1 MKNLLY
7 IFLITLSTIS
17 YSQTAIT
24 DSNREMA
31 ITDCL
36 STNPVDGMCSD
47 SEYGLMPNWDVSNVT
62 NMSAMFEYAPSF
74 NGDISNWDVSNVT
87 NMSNMFAS
95 APSFNGD
102 ISNWDVSS
110 VTNMSLM
117 FANASSFNQPLN
129 DWETSSVTN
138 MYAMFAYASSF
149 NGDVSNW
156 DVSSVTNMSNMF
168 SYASSFNADVSNWD
182 VSSTT
187 NMNTMFTNASSFN
200 QPLNDWDVSSVTD
213 MYAMFANAT
222 SFNEDV
228 SNWDVSSVTELSAMF
243 GNSALSTENYDA
255 LLNGW
260 SQQNIQSNVTL
271 GAQFLSYCNG
281 EDARQ
286 SLIDNHNWTISDDG
300 LDCSTAGVDDQK
312 QLDISIYPNPVVDKL
327 FIQGLS
333 DATKISVY
341 DILGKL
347 VLSKTILSEIDVTNL
362 QRGIYT
368 IKIIDEQK
376 ETVQKFI
383 KN

>member
-1 MKNLLY
+1 MKNLIY

-36 STNPVDGMCSD
+36 FTNPVDGMCSD

-149 NGDVSNW
+149 N
-156 DVSSVTNMSNMF
+156 
-168 SYASSFNADVSNWD
+168 ADVSNWD

-200 QPLNDWDVSSVTD
+200 QPLNDWETSSVTN

-222 SFNEDV
+222 SFNGDV

-260 SQQNIQSNVTL
+260 SQQNVQSNVTF
-271 GAQFLSYCNG
+271 GAQFLNYCNG
-281 EDARQ
+281 VDARQ
-286 SLIDNHNWTISDDG
+286 SLIDNHNWTINDAG
-300 LDCSTAGVDDQK
+300 LDCSTAGVDDQN
-312 QLDISIYPNPVVDKL
+312 QLVVSVYPNPTSDIVYIEGNYTQLKVV
-327 FIQGLS
+327 
-333 DATKISVY
+333 VY
-341 DILGKL
+341 NILGKEVVNKSITNSIDISHL
-347 VLSKTILSEIDVTNL
+347 ENGVYLMKLSDGSKLTT
-362 QRGIYT
+362 QRI
-368 IKIIDEQK
+368 
-376 ETVQKFI
+376 I